1 VICSPRF
8 GVWPDPTLV
17 DLAAVRSS
25 ILMSKLNTRCSSL
38 LSEQN
43 CAMVIV
49 CTVDVVCRLACLIR
63 AQAYCMW
70 VLTALD
76 VFEDPLTPEL
86 RVDLGYLLA
95 MRMIRCMTRI
105 QSEAQE
111 VDNVDS
117 AWFCRSGKDV
127 CSGWR
132 LRRSGVAL
140 EAPASS
146 MGSRWVTFM
155 KLLETVRKFQPMSMQ
170 HRVCGYMSASVN
182 QKPEIR

>member
-1 VICSPRF
+1 
-8 GVWPDPTLV
+8 
-17 DLAAVRSS
+17 
-25 ILMSKLNTRCSSL
+25 
-38 LSEQN
+38 
-43 CAMVIV
+43 
-49 CTVDVVCRLACLIR
+49 
-63 AQAYCMW
+63 MW

-132 LRRSGVAL
+132 LRRSGVASGGSCEQYGFSL
-140 EAPASS
+140 GYFHEIARDGEEIPTHVYATSS
-146 MGSRWVTFM
+146 MRIYVRFGKPKTRNQVLIILSLVLVTSV
-155 KLLETVRKFQPMSMQ
+155 LISAVR
-170 HRVCGYMSASVN
+170 
-182 QKPEIR
+182 